1 MFTPPLLKPKDIE
14 QQGER
19 ECVGQI
25 IIESVDNTPRFCCF
39 KPEDVKFKL
48 VDSKLIRLSRSSYM

>member
-14 QQGER
+14 QRGER

-25 IIESVDNTPRFCCF
+25 IVESVDKTPWCSVLT

-48 VDSKLIRLSRSSYM
+48 VDSKLIRLS

>member
-14 QQGER
+14 QRGER

-25 IIESVDNTPRFCCF
+25 IVESVDKTHGVAVLT

-48 VDSKLIRLSRSSYM
+48 VDSKLIRLS